1 MLQQF
6 SEKDFN
12 LFQKL
17 VKSKVGISVRP
28 GKKNKKNV
36 SGFGHQDVP
45 PDRSLT
51 V

>member
-28 GKKNKKNV
+28 GKKI
-36 SGFGHQDVP
+36 F
-45 PDRSLT
+45 LA
-51 V
+51 